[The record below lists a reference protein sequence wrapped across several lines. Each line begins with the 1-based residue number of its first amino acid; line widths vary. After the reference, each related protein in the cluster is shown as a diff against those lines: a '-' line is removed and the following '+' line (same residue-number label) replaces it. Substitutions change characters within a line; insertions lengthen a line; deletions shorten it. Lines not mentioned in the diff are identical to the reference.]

1 MPIVV
6 SVLVAVRSLVRSRA
20 VLPLEI
26 LALTHQLQV
35 LKRSHRPRVRLT
47 AADRLLWVW
56 FSRIWTNWRT
66 ALVVV
71 NPDTVV
77 AWHRRGFCLFWTWKS
92 RPARAAPPSAGRVVA
107 TPEVNGLH
115 HRYDRAVA

>member
-20 VLPLEI
+20 VLHLEI

-56 FSRIWTNWRT
+56 FSRIWTKWRT

-71 NPDTVV
+71 NPDTSSPGT
-77 AWHRRGFCLFWTWKS
+77 AAASAYSGPGRADT
-92 RPARAAPPSAGRVVA
+92 ARAARAYQPTSAR
-107 TPEVNGLH
+107 
-115 HRYDRAVA
+115 